1 MFFASS
7 SVKNG
12 PTNFVGFLSPQ
23 SAAGRRISAG
33 EQEQLLLLPL
43 PEGLTGDHVLG
54 LISRQNRTADYNAA
68 GIYQSVNGDYFDN
81 QTIDQLRR
89 WQKPGDI
96 TDVPQARLY
105 AANGTQVSSR
115 WVTGG
120 SFFRVKNITLGYT
133 FPANWM
139 SKIGIK
145 SVRVYFACDNVFFA
159 SKRKGYDPR
168 TSMGGQG
175 ATVAL
180 NSVDGTYYSPIRT
193 TSVGLNINF

>member
-1 MFFASS
+1 MYKRQF
-7 SVKNG
+7 
-12 PTNFVGFLSPQ
+12 
-23 SAAGRRISAG
+23 
-33 EQEQLLLLPL
+33 
-43 PEGLTGDHVLG
+43 
-54 LISRQNRTADYNAA
+54 LISKT
-68 GIYQSVNGDYFDN
+68 YFN
-81 QTIDQLRR
+81 LR
-89 WQKPGDI
+89 
-96 TDVPQARLY
+96 
-105 AANGTQVSSR
+105 
-115 WVTGG
+115 
-120 SFFRVKNITLGYT
+120 NITLGYT

>member
-1 MFFASS
+1 MTDNVANISSYTFGSGNYIHGVKYWTPETPDAEVASP
-7 SVKNG
+7 G
-12 PTNFVGFLSPQ
+12 
-23 SAAGRRISAG
+23 
-33 EQEQLLLLPL
+33 
-43 PEGLTGDHVLG
+43 
-54 LISRQNRTADYNAA
+54 
-68 GIYQSVNGDYFDN
+68 YQASFSHGYYKKLNYV
-81 QTIDQLRR
+81 QLR
-89 WQKPGDI
+89 
-96 TDVPQARLY
+96 
-105 AANGTQVSSR
+105 
-115 WVTGG
+115 
-120 SFFRVKNITLGYT
+120 NITLGYT

-180 NSVDGTYYSPIRT
+180 NSVDCTYYSPIRT

>member
-1 MFFASS
+1 MMFWNPETGKGSAPIWNTNDSNINASS
-7 SVKNG
+7 DR
-12 PTNFVGFLSPQ
+12 F
-23 SAAGRRISAG
+23 
-33 EQEQLLLLPL
+33 
-43 PEGLTGDHVLG
+43 
-54 LISRQNRTADYNAA
+54 LISKT
-68 GIYQSVNGDYFDN
+68 YFN
-81 QTIDQLRR
+81 LR
-89 WQKPGDI
+89 
-96 TDVPQARLY
+96 
-105 AANGTQVSSR
+105 
-115 WVTGG
+115 
-120 SFFRVKNITLGYT
+120 NITLGYT

>member
-1 MFFASS
+1 M
-7 SVKNG
+7 
-12 PTNFVGFLSPQ
+12 
-23 SAAGRRISAG
+23 
-33 EQEQLLLLPL
+33 
-43 PEGLTGDHVLG
+43 
-54 LISRQNRTADYNAA
+54 
-68 GIYQSVNGDYFDN
+68 
-81 QTIDQLRR
+81 QLR
-89 WQKPGDI
+89 
-96 TDVPQARLY
+96 
-105 AANGTQVSSR
+105 
-115 WVTGG
+115 
-120 SFFRVKNITLGYT
+120 NITLGYT

-145 SVRVYFACDNVFFA
+145 SVRVSFACDNVFFA